1 MNNHIEIYPYVIE
14 YKCSEDDGAEIIR
27 AIEISTGYVV
37 PVSKMPDAFL
47 RDLQDKIEERRNM
60 NYGDRYL

>member
-14 YKCSEDDGAEIIR
+14 YQCSEDDGAEIIS
-27 AIEISTGYVV
+27 AIELSTGYVV

-47 RDLQDKIEERRNM
+47 LDLQDKIEERRNM
-60 NYGDRYL
+60 NYGDLYL